1 MNKTYLLL
9 LVFLLSFS
17 VKNSFSQEHN
27 SPDGIQWVSFEDAL
41 ALSSKE
47 PKKIFLDIYTGW
59 CGWCKKMDAST
70 FMNDEV
76 ANYMN
81 TYYYAVKYN
90 AESKDTV
97 VYKGHNFVYVPE
109 RKANALALSLLNEKM
124 SYPTFVV
131 MDEKVQ
137 LLSPIPGYQTPEQL
151 MPILKYFGSN
161 IYLHQN
167 FTVYSDSLKQQH

>member
-1 MNKTYLLL
+1 MKIYA
-9 LVFLLSFS
+9 
-17 VKNSFSQEHN
+17 
-27 SPDGIQWVSFEDAL
+27 GIL
-41 ALSSKE
+41 ALVAFCITACSGQSVHTGQKIKWLTFE
-47 PKKIFLDIYTGW
+47 QAIAANEKAPKKIFIDIYTDW

>member
-1 MNKTYLLL
+1 MKSIPVLLL
-9 LVFLLSFS
+9 FTMFAITSCNGQANHVNQKIKWLT
-17 VKNSFSQEHN
+17 
-27 SPDGIQWVSFEDAL
+27 FEQAI
-41 ALSSKE
+41 AANEKA
-47 PKKIFLDIYTGW
+47 PKKIFIDIYTDW

-70 FMNDEV
+70 FMDDEV

-81 TYYYAVKYN
+81 THFYAVKYN
-90 AESKDTV
+90 AESRDTV

-131 MDEKVQ
+131 MDEQVS
-137 LLSPIPGYQTPEQL
+137 LLSPIPGYQTPAQL

-161 IYLHQN
+161 IYKQQN
-167 FTVYSDSLKQQH
+167 YTVYSDSLKQLVK